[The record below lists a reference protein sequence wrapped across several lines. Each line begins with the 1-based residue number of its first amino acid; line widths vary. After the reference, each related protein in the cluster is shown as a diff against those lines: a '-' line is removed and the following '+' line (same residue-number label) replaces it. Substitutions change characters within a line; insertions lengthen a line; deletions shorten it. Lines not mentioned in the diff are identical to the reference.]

1 MIITIHYDFR
11 TGRELSY
18 TGGKLALMNSQS
30 FVTHCLDFFDFDCT
44 ADDVIVLKYDGTKIS
59 RNSLLTAT
67 QSHTPKQV
75 RRSHN
80 IQKMLKAGALTFR

>member
-1 MIITIHYDFR
+1 MTIIIHYDFR

-18 TGGKLALMNSQS
+18 IEGKFAVINNQS
-30 FVTHCLDFFDFDCT
+30 FVTNCLDFFDFDCA
-44 ADDVIVLKYDGTKIS
+44 ADDVIVLKSDGTKIS

-67 QSHTPKQV
+67 QTHTVKQI